1 LAGQRAVTQL
11 ALMMRVLAS
20 SYERSPTAGRV
31 YTLAWVKWGGP
42 ILEEPILAVQ
52 FAGVIAEGQRR
63 GEIRADVDAETAG
76 RLIRRLLRRAVAVGI
91 ALSPGRRAIT
101 GSTEVRSRQ
110 WCRLRI
116 SPR

>member
-1 LAGQRAVTQL
+1 VTQL

-52 FAGVIAEGQRR
+52 FAGVIAEG
-63 GEIRADVDAETAG
+63 
-76 RLIRRLLRRAVAVGI
+76 
-91 ALSPGRRAIT
+91 
-101 GSTEVRSRQ
+101 
-110 WCRLRI
+110 
-116 SPR
+116 